1 MPASKNFVRY
11 NTLPPPSFDN
21 SINFTVLGVTYT
33 LGDFDEST
41 KNSTKK
47 PKKGF
52 YRPKMTLYK
61 TFSTS
66 LFIPFL
72 KLESCFTS
80 RYLKCIDQV

>member
-21 SINFTVLGVTYT
+21 SINFTMLGVTYT
-33 LGDFDEST
+33 LGDFDENT

-52 YRPKMTLYK
+52 YRPKITLLKIFLPLY
-61 TFSTS
+61 SY
-66 LFIPFL
+66 LFKVRILFYI
-72 KLESCFTS
+72 KVFGM
-80 RYLKCIDQV
+80 D